1 MIADQVTVSVTPTS
15 IKALLEAVS
24 NRSGNVPDKC
34 VGIMLRYAK
43 AETAVVSLSDAG
55 NTTGGVVVLDAAT
68 EVLIVTSL
76 KQFNSSSTYL
86 YCDSGTVTVHV
97 ILEQALM

>member
-1 MIADQVTVSVTPTS
+1 MIADQITVTVTPTS
-15 IKALLEAVS
+15 IKDLLEAVTA
-24 NRSGNVPDKC
+24 RTTAVPDKC

-43 AETAVVSLSDAG
+43 AETAFVTLSDEG
-55 NTTGGVVVLDAAT
+55 NKTGGVVVLDAAT

-86 YCDSGTVTVHV
+86 RCNTGTVTVHV